1 MKIDLVFLFIIC
13 LFIGYTLFDKDKVEN
28 MADTI
33 KQVGTD
39 YSYQTDANGQI
50 YFTDDVSK
58 NYIKDAIKEI
68 YMSDVQAIR
77 NLSDTALKLQ
87 STGLTSVGNVTI
99 DGPTN
104 LNNTLNVQSGGIFVN
119 NRTPEGGSI
128 SLKNTSKNVA
138 GITNNWTLSNMTGS
152 SYGNKLSFL
161 RYNVDGSNIGPSVD
175 FNDDN
180 NVKMYGSLTTQGD
193 ITNVNTNANTTVN
206 NIVNVKDLKITTP
219 VTLPSM
225 TIGNNINFDGTNIT
239 VSKYSSVKSRKQ
251 DNLYFSEDAI
261 IYQSIFD
268 ALSSQVIAK
277 KGNPSGWDETA
288 YKTNLYKGLPILNV
302 GSDPTNTFA
311 NGLTITVPVNKT
323 VIWLRILN
331 DRFACFTLFDNGG
344 NIVGIY
350 ASSNR
355 NLCKLSPD
363 GGISDFISHG
373 WMPMPVP
380 TSGTYVLNR
389 GGKDANGAIQGAD
402 GWLSGIA
409 FSTNPW
415 NHAMNSAL
423 AHCWSLNGAPK
434 IINVSWNNSNWNNDI
449 LSLITKNTVAT
460 LSVPII
466 YSGASTDKLFYL
478 IEHNNNWDGCS
489 HKGINVVVNEVVN
502 GITIPKSIPIEN
514 LRATYYNPL
523 SRQNN
528 KIYNRFIASRIPSS
542 IINQIFGSS
551 PVIGAIKWVLI
562 QVDMTGITTEGIY
575 FREAGTID
583 Y

>member
-1 MKIDLVFLFIIC
+1 
-13 LFIGYTLFDKDKVEN
+13 
-28 MADTI
+28 
-33 KQVGTD
+33 
-39 YSYQTDANGQI
+39 
-50 YFTDDVSK
+50 
-58 NYIKDAIKEI
+58 
-68 YMSDVQAIR
+68 
-77 NLSDTALKLQ
+77 
-87 STGLTSVGNVTI
+87 
-99 DGPTN
+99 
-104 LNNTLNVQSGGIFVN
+104 
-119 NRTPEGGSI
+119 
-128 SLKNTSKNVA
+128 
-138 GITNNWTLSNMTGS
+138 MTGS
-152 SYGNKLSFL
+152 SGNKLSFS
-161 RYNVDGSNIGPSVD
+161 RYNVDGSNIGSSVD
-175 FNDDN
+175 FNDDGS
-180 NVKMYGSLTTQGD
+180 VKMYGALTTVGD
-193 ITNVNTNANTTVN
+193 IVSNGNLNVANTLNVNKSLIASGTTSN
-206 NIVNVKDLKITTP
+206 QINSINIGSGTIISRSTI
-219 VTLPSM
+219 TLPLN
-225 TIGNNINFDGTNIT
+225 G
-239 VSKYSSVKSRKQ
+239 SVKSRKQ
-251 DNLYFSEDAI
+251 DNLYSPDEGDAI
-261 IYQSIFD
+261 IYQSIFV

-277 KGNPSGWDETA
+277 KGTPSNWNDTT
-288 YKTNLYKGLPILNV
+288 YKTNLFNGLPILNV
-302 GSDPTNTFA
+302 GSDPTNTFT
-311 NGLTITVPVNKT
+311 NGLTITVPINKN

-331 DRFACFTLFDNGG
+331 ERNTCFTLFDNGG
-344 NIVGIY
+344 NIVGSY
-350 ASSNR
+350 ASTNR
-355 NLCKLSPD
+355 NLCKLSPN
-363 GGISDFISHG
+363 GGLSDYNTHA

-380 TSGTYVLNR
+380 TSGTYVLNIC
-389 GGKDANGAIQGAD
+389 GKDANGAIPVSD

-423 AHCWSLNGAPK
+423 AYVWSLNSSTLK
-434 IINVSWNNSNWNNDI
+434 TTNVIYNNGNWNGDYLCRINPG
-449 LSLITKNTVAT
+449 SLAK